1 MKKMFLLGMINMFI
15 IFQVQSQNER
25 NLGKIHFNGSPDII
39 LSATES
45 NGAFTYVL
53 ENESEKSELFTFT
66 LYDNS
71 YENFRTAVKQK
82 LIDVQS
88 VAEPTPEILNR
99 YFFYFQNQT
108 HFQVLEKPGGLAMK
122 MDFNDTLVVYG
133 FKYANL
139 SHVKK
144 KDVANFLASLEYQNF
159 DPANF
164 DENPWDPA
172 VYSNFTFLK
181 EIKAGVN
188 EKELTFK
195 AFEYKLS
202 EIEKFKPHSLRWSE
216 LYKEIQYRYYLFT
229 IEKIKQKAKAVEGN
243 GGKLISAKKQEIRL
257 LTKEINELLVD
268 STRISDSIFA
278 ATEALKKLEIEK
290 LIFTNDSTY
299 LKIWALPENFSPI
312 DGMNQEKFIQ
322 EFSDNLVL
330 VNKKVS
336 RVEVLPIPNPN
347 GTLTN
352 SELSIKI
359 GENWRRLDSA
369 VAVLERFQAI
379 EPKIRELQGKKS
391 NNGIRLSSIL
401 NHTKELKSLSKAE
414 NDSLINLEATVR
426 DSIKTEVEDLK
437 KSNKFNFVPAT
448 IQIEINKGYLEN
460 IVVEGDAF
468 TYLEPS
474 IASFADGVSFSKTKI
489 KFVNDYPLGISSK
502 LDIEKLGEIKIYSRN
517 GDGQINFEMR
527 LGNLISNIV
536 EILALDRTDYS
547 PMDSAYTIKMKESSS
562 IDFPKPN
569 SKEILQMKV
578 FSDFIGLNEEN
589 PNGLIQLEID
599 KEIPLVTK
607 RIAQPYV
614 WRPFRWAINKYGNI
628 GYFNFFKPKFV
639 LSKVED
645 NNRYLHPKEF
655 IEYDE
660 AGKPIP
666 PGNLGVTT
674 LDLKLYERFVIGT
687 ELNLLLYNIPYGK
700 STFLIN
706 AGMHFGRTDFVSYDT
721 IPEITIKPREY
732 TNTYQPSIEG
742 LWRISGD
749 ERYGFEFAYGVNWVI
764 SDQQNFTQRSNTF
777 GIDNFK
783 DFKDLDKQYAIQ
795 RVTLLAYLNVNQNRE
810 GRLFFRYRSNSQWRF
825 FKNNYSQLQIGYT
838 TSLTKR
844 VD

>member
-172 VYSNFTFLK
+172 VYSNFIFLK
-181 EIKAGVN
+181 GIKAGVN

-229 IEKIKQKAKAVEGN
+229 IRGIEEKVETIRK
-243 GGKLISAKKQEIRL
+243 GGKSISEKKL
-257 LTKEINELLVD
+257 D
-268 STRISDSIFA
+268 ISI
-278 ATEALKKLEIEK
+278 LKKEVDGLVLKETMLIDTIAILANSVRALEIEK
-290 LIFTNDSTY
+290 VLYSKENTSI
-299 LKIWALPENFSPI
+299 KIWTLPEGFSLADTI
-312 DGMNQEKFIQ
+312 DQKEYIQKFSNILTRANQID
-322 EFSDNLVL
+322 SSVH
-330 VNKKVS
+330 VN
-336 RVEVLPIPNPN
+336 PIPNLDGN
-347 GTLTN
+347 
-352 SELSIKI
+352 LSKSDLESKY
-359 GENWRRLDSA
+359 GENLRILESAQASLD
-369 VAVLERFQAI
+369 RFNAI
-379 EPKIRELQGKKS
+379 DPKIRELKDIMARMDVILESSQFRI
-391 NNGIRLSSIL
+391 NEIRDS
-401 NHTKELKSLSKAE
+401 LKSE
-414 NDSLINLEATVR
+414 NENLKNLEEKIQ
-426 DSIKTEVEDLK
+426 DSIKVQIEALK
-437 KSNKFNFVPAT
+437 KSNKFNFVPTT
-448 IQIEINKGYLEN
+448 IQIEINRGYLEN
-460 IVVEGDAF
+460 IVIEGDAF
-468 TYLEPS
+468 TYVEPA

-547 PMDSAYTIKMKESSS
+547 PKDSAYTIKMKESSS

>member
-1 MKKMFLLGMINMFI
+1 MFLLGMINMFI

-172 VYSNFTFLK
+172 VYSNFIFLK
-181 EIKAGVN
+181 GIKAGVN

-229 IEKIKQKAKAVEGN
+229 IRGIEEKVETIRK
-243 GGKLISAKKQEIRL
+243 GGKSISEKKL
-257 LTKEINELLVD
+257 D
-268 STRISDSIFA
+268 ISI
-278 ATEALKKLEIEK
+278 LKKEVDGLVLKETMLIDTIAILANSVRALEIEK
-290 LIFTNDSTY
+290 VLYSKENTSI
-299 LKIWALPENFSPI
+299 KIWTLPEGFSLADTI
-312 DGMNQEKFIQ
+312 DQKEYIQKFSNILTRANQID
-322 EFSDNLVL
+322 SSVH
-330 VNKKVS
+330 VN
-336 RVEVLPIPNPN
+336 PIPNLDGN
-347 GTLTN
+347 
-352 SELSIKI
+352 LSKSDLESKY
-359 GENWRRLDSA
+359 GENLRILESAQASLD
-369 VAVLERFQAI
+369 RFNAI
-379 EPKIRELQGKKS
+379 DPKIRELKDIMARMDVILESSQFRI
-391 NNGIRLSSIL
+391 NEIRDS
-401 NHTKELKSLSKAE
+401 LKSE
-414 NDSLINLEATVR
+414 NENLKNLEEKIQ
-426 DSIKTEVEDLK
+426 DSIKVQIEALK
-437 KSNKFNFVPAT
+437 KSNKFNFVPTT
-448 IQIEINKGYLEN
+448 IQIEINRGYLEN
-460 IVVEGDAF
+460 IVIEGDAF
-468 TYLEPS
+468 TYVEPA

-547 PMDSAYTIKMKESSS
+547 PKDSAYTIKMKESSS

>member
-229 IEKIKQKAKAVEGN
+229 IRGIEEKVETIRK
-243 GGKLISAKKQEIRL
+243 GGKSISEKKL
-257 LTKEINELLVD
+257 D
-268 STRISDSIFA
+268 ISI
-278 ATEALKKLEIEK
+278 LKKEVDGLVLKETMLIDTIAILANSVRALEIEK
-290 LIFTNDSTY
+290 VLYSKENTSI
-299 LKIWALPENFSPI
+299 KIWTLPEGFSLADTI
-312 DGMNQEKFIQ
+312 DQKEYIQKFSNILTRANQID
-322 EFSDNLVL
+322 SSVH
-330 VNKKVS
+330 VN
-336 RVEVLPIPNPN
+336 PIPNPDGN
-347 GTLTN
+347 
-352 SELSIKI
+352 LSKSDLESKY
-359 GENWRRLDSA
+359 GENLRILESAQASLD
-369 VAVLERFQAI
+369 RFNAI
-379 EPKIRELQGKKS
+379 DPKIRELKDIMARMDVILESSQFRI
-391 NNGIRLSSIL
+391 NEIRDS
-401 NHTKELKSLSKAE
+401 LKSE
-414 NDSLINLEATVR
+414 NENLKNLEEKIQ
-426 DSIKTEVEDLK
+426 DSIKVQIEALK
-437 KSNKFNFVPAT
+437 KSNKFNFVPTT
-448 IQIEINKGYLEN
+448 IQIEINRGYLEN
-460 IVVEGDAF
+460 IVIEGDAF
-468 TYLEPS
+468 TYVEPA

-547 PMDSAYTIKMKESSS
+547 PKDSAYTIKMKESSS